1 MQPNPAPNAVSAPL
15 TADQRKLLFF
25 LSAATFFEGFDFL
38 AITQV
43 LPHIRSDFGLSPSG
57 AGLLV
62 GVANIGPILA
72 CFIVRRID
80 VLGRRKVMQYTLL
93 GYALFTLFSGLS
105 PEAFTFTA
113 AQLLARMFLIGEWAT
128 SMVYAAEAFPAARR
142 GQAIGLIQAA
152 AALGA
157 VTCGGLAP
165 VLMHAPWGWRTVYFF
180 GAIPVLLLLF
190 LRRNLKE
197 TDRFLAV
204 QPAARVNR
212 PLLDLMRGPSRGRV
226 LQVALLWGLLYVGTH
241 NATTFWKEFAMTERG
256 MTDAAVGVSL
266 TIAAVCAMPF
276 VFGVGHL
283 LDYLG
288 RRRGAAVIYPIAALG
303 VVGAFTLTGQIALT
317 VAMAMTIFGAS
328 AVLPVAEAYTTEL
341 FATEVRGDA
350 FAWSNNLLGRLGPV
364 LSPPLVGLA
373 AEHVGWGPAVA
384 ATAAASVLALILIW
398 TVLPETSGRE
408 LEEIAEA
415 A

>member
-1 MQPNPAPNAVSAPL
+1 MQPDTTLNAASAPL
-15 TADQRKLLFF
+15 SADQRKLLFF

-43 LPHIRSDFGLSPSG
+43 LPHIRHDFGLSPSG

-80 VLGRRKVMQYTLL
+80 TLGRRKVMQYTLL
-93 GYALFTLFSGLS
+93 GYALFTLLSGMA
-105 PEAFTFTA
+105 PET
-113 AQLLARMFLIGEWAT
+113 
-128 SMVYAAEAFPAARR
+128 FPAARR
-142 GQAIGLIQAA
+142 GRAIGIIQAA
-152 AALGA
+152 SALGA

-165 VLMHAPWGWRTVYFF
+165 LLIQAPWGWRTVYFF
-180 GAIPVLLLLF
+180 GAIPVVLLLF

-204 QPAARVNR
+204 AKEDRVNR
-212 PLLDLMRGPSRGRV
+212 PLLEIMRGPNRLRV
-226 LQVALLWGLLYVGTH
+226 LKVALLWGCVYVGTH

-256 MTDAAVGVSL
+256 MTDGQVGVSL

-276 VFGVGHL
+276 VFGVGHV
-283 LDYLG
+283 LDYFG
-288 RRRGAAVIYPIAALG
+288 RKKGAAIIYPIAALG
-303 VVGAFTLTGQIALT
+303 VFGAFTLTGQVPLT
-317 VAMAMTIFGAS
+317 IAMAMTIFGAS

-341 FATEVRGDA
+341 FATPVRGDA
-350 FAWSNNLLGRLGPV
+350 FAWANNLLGRLGPV

-373 AEHVGWGPAVA
+373 AERFGWGPSVA
-384 ATAAASVLALILIW
+384 ATSLACLLGLLLIW
-398 TVLPETSGRE
+398 TALPETSGRE
-408 LEEIAEA
+408 LEDLSKA

>member
-1 MQPNPAPNAVSAPL
+1 MQPDTTLNAASAPL
-15 TADQRKLLFF
+15 SADQRKLLFF

-43 LPHIRSDFGLSPSG
+43 LPHIRHDFGLSPSG

-80 VLGRRKVMQYTLL
+80 TLGRRKVMQYTLL
-93 GYALFTLFSGLS
+93 GYALFTLLSGMA
-105 PEAFTFTA
+105 PEAYSFTA

-142 GQAIGLIQAA
+142 GQAIGVIQAVS
-152 AALGA
+152 ALGA

-165 VLMHAPWGWRTVYFF
+165 LLIQAPWGWRTVYFF
-180 GAIPVLLLLF
+180 GAIPVVLLLF

-204 QPAARVNR
+204 AKKDRVNR
-212 PLLDLMRGPSRGRV
+212 PLLEIMRGPDRLRV
-226 LQVALLWGLLYVGTH
+226 LKVALLWGCVYVGTH

-256 MTDAAVGVSL
+256 MTDGQVGVSL

-276 VFGVGHL
+276 VFGVGHV
-283 LDYLG
+283 LDYFG
-288 RRRGAAVIYPIAALG
+288 RKKGAAIIYPIAALG
-303 VVGAFTLTGQIALT
+303 VFGAFTLTGQVPLT
-317 VAMAMTIFGAS
+317 IAMAMTIFGAS

-341 FATEVRGDA
+341 FATPMRGDA

-364 LSPPLVGLA
+364 LSPPLVGVA
-373 AEHVGWGPAVA
+373 AERFGWGPSVA
-384 ATAAASVLALILIW
+384 ATSLACLLGLLLIW
-398 TVLPETSGRE
+398 TALPETSGRE
-408 LEEIAEA
+408 LEDLSKA